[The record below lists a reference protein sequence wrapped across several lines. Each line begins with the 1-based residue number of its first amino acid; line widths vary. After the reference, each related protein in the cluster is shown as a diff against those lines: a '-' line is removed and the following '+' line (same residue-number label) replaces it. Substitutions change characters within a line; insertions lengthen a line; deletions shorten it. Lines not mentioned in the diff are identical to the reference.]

1 MTTLREFSRAE
12 QRLIKLG
19 ISEPEEIDLEAIAWD
34 EGVRVQYKDL
44 SGCEARLVGVGDRAI
59 VTIRSSTDDRRKRF
73 SLAHELGHW
82 NHHRGRSFECR
93 ADDMVERYSS
103 KSTEEREADSYA
115 ADLLM
120 PAYMFRPLARAV
132 KRPTFDAVKE
142 LAERFQT
149 SITATAIRL
158 VDANAWPLLL
168 VCHAANGRVWF
179 KRSRDVP
186 ERWFPQKELDS
197 DSLAFERLFGERDRT
212 RAQKIGAEAW
222 FDSRGAEH
230 FDIMEDAIRIS
241 NGQVLALLWIENE
254 EMLTERNRR

>member
-1 MTTLREFSRAE
+1 MTRLVEFSRAE
-12 QRLIKLG
+12 QRLMELG

-34 EGVRVQYKDL
+34 EGVRVQYKDI
-44 SGCEARLVGVGDRAI
+44 SGCEARLVGVGNRAI
-59 VTIRSSTDDRRKRF
+59 VTIRSSTEDRRKRF

-103 KSTEEREADSYA
+103 KSTEEREADTYA

-120 PAYMFRPLARAV
+120 PAYMFRPLARTI
-132 KRPTFDAVKE
+132 KRPTFDAVEE
-142 LAERFQT
+142 LADRFQT
-149 SITATAIRL
+149 SLTATAIRL
-158 VDANAWPLLL
+158 VDANTWPLLL

-186 ERWFPQKELDS
+186 DRWFPQKELDS
-197 DSLAFERLFGERDRT
+197 DSLAFDRLFGAKERT

-222 FDSRGAEH
+222 FDKKRAEE
-230 FDIMEDAIRIS
+230 FDIVEDAIRIS
-241 NGQVLALLWIENE
+241 NGQVLSLLWIEND
-254 EMLTERNRR
+254 EMLAEHSRY